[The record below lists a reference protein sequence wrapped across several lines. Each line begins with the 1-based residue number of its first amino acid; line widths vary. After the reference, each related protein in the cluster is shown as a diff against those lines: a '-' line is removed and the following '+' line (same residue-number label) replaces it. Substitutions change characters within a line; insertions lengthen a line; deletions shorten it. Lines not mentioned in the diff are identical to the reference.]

1 MKWELIEVGNVEWMQ
16 DKSGYYTLINALPDG
31 RVRLDFMTSDHTAAV
46 SFAGN
51 ASDVRKRFAQY
62 TEENGMMLSAEHMA
76 YIGYEIAR
84 AEILLDSYIQD

>member
-16 DKSGYYTLINALPDG
+16 DKSGYYTLINVLPDG
-31 RVRLDFMTSDHTAAV
+31 RIRLDFMAGDHTAAV

-51 ASDVRKRFAQY
+51 ASDVRKCFARY
-62 TEENGMMLSAEHMA
+62 TEKNGMMLSAEHMA
-76 YIGYEIAR
+76 YVGYEIAR